1 MPQSWLKLKRA
12 DSAYFTLFERAGEFV
27 VEAADALQVLFTAD
41 RIDAEAFAALDE
53 IEHKADSNTHDLL
66 SRLER
71 GFQPPLSRRNTRQ
84 LIQEIDSIIDAAEA
98 AGELAILCRVEQ
110 ATPAAREMTVVLA
123 KTAREVASLIGYLQG
138 GTGYR
143 PFVARIHEYEN
154 EGDELWMRGFGDLFT
169 GELDPLD
176 VIRWKEIYAQLE
188 EAIDRCEETA
198 KLIERAVGGN
208 ANTE

>member
-1 MPQSWLKLKRA
+1 MPNSWLKLKRA

-27 VEAADALQVLFTAD
+27 VEAADALQVLFAAD
-41 RIDAEAFAALDE
+41 RIDAEAFQALDD
-53 IEHKADSNTHDLL
+53 IERKADSNTHDLL

-71 GFQPPLSRRNTRQ
+71 GFEPPLTRRNTRQ
-84 LIQEIDSIIDAAEA
+84 LIQEIDSIIDEAEA
-98 AGELAILCRVEQ
+98 AGELAVLSRVSQ
-110 ATPAAREMTVVLA
+110 ATPIAREMTVVLA

-154 EGDELWMRGFGDLFT
+154 EGDALWMRGFGDLFS

-176 VIRWKEIYAQLE
+176 VIRWKEIYARLE
-188 EAIDRCEETA
+188 EAIDRCEDTA
-198 KLIERAVGGN
+198 KFIERAVGGI
-208 ANTE
+208 TE